1 MWRNAL
7 PEDHFSGEPGFCP
20 GDFVLLLCEEFGKS
34 WIPMQYKPLHQP
46 GVVQFAR
53 PVCCGTFITFHIFT
67 DSPSLVCA
75 WTDTNNTA
83 CRLKA

>member
-53 PVCCGTFITFHIFT
+53 VEGWQIYRQSIAGMCV
-67 DSPSLVCA
+67 D
-75 WTDTNNTA
+75 
-83 CRLKA
+83 